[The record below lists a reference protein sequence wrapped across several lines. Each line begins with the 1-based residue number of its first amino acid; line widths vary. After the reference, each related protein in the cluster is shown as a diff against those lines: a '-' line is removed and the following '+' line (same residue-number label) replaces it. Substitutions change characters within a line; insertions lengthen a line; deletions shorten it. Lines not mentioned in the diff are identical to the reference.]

1 MAIHKILINDF
12 ISDNYELIAIHT
24 TIDDYKMAYLLN
36 SSLEIQ
42 LKKNEKEIEVAI
54 PGGKSAFNNFIF
66 EDKKKDI
73 VWSLIANKT
82 SFLTNEQKHSD
93 LFGNE
98 AVTVYLLPEFKKV
111 DYFLKIENIDY
122 EFDESK
128 MIAEIL
134 KIKNISSVYTIEKKQ
149 IKSKN
154 NLIF

>member
-1 MAIHKILINDF
+1 MAIHKIFINDF

-24 TIDDYKMAYLLN
+24 TIDDYKLAYLLN
-36 SSLEIQ
+36 SSLGIQ
-42 LKKNEKEIEVAI
+42 LKKNENEIEIAI
-54 PGGKSAFNNFIF
+54 SEGKSTFINFIF
-66 EDKKKDI
+66 EDVKKDI

-82 SFLTNEQKHSD
+82 TFLAINQKQSE
-93 LFGNE
+93 LFGTE
-98 AVTVYLLPEFKKV
+98 AVSVYLLPEFKKV

-122 EFDESK
+122 EFDEIK

-134 KIKNISSVYTIEKKQ
+134 RIKNISSVYAIDKKQ